1 MSRRT
6 SSTKTKTKTPFCKV
20 CFDSGKPSHLYNSHY
35 VRQTPHTS
43 SMIVC
48 PTLLAHVCAHCN
60 MTGHFVSTCPKAKR
74 EAKEQ
79 RAERMATNRHRN
91 NVAAVAAPITNKN
104 PFATLAE
111 HSDSDCE
118 EPPKKM
124 RKRIIDWACAD
135 SDSDS
140 D

>member
-6 SSTKTKTKTPFCKV
+6 SSTKTKTPFCKV

-35 VRQTPHTS
+35 VRQTPHPS

-48 PTLLAHVCAHCN
+48 PTLLAHVCTHCN
-60 MTGHFVSTCPKAKR
+60 MTGHFVSACPKAKR
-74 EAKEQ
+74 EAREQ
-79 RAERMATNRHRN
+79 RAERMAANRRRN
-91 NVAAVAAPITNKN
+91 NVAATAVAAPTTNKN
-104 PFATLAE
+104 LFAALVAD
-111 HSDSDCE
+111 SDCDCE

>member
-6 SSTKTKTKTPFCKV
+6 SFTKTKTPFCKV

-35 VRQTPHTS
+35 VRQTPHPS

-60 MTGHFVSTCPKAKR
+60 MTGHFVSTCPKVKR
-74 EAKEQ
+74 EAREQ
-79 RAERMATNRHRN
+79 RAERMAANRRRN
-91 NVAAVAAPITNKN
+91 NAAVAAPTTNKN
-104 PFATLAE
+104 PFAALVAD
-111 HSDSDCE
+111 SDSDCE
-118 EPPKKM
+118 KPPKKM
-124 RKRIIDWACAD
+124 RKPIINWACAD